1 MELSRRRFLTTVGAL
16 AMGTALPPPVTRR
29 LPADLDLL
37 HEHSRSLA
45 QRLRSSMPPLLVLGD
60 ARCRLDRLETL
71 LVGATGWQRTRLH
84 RTAALT
90 ASIAAHAS
98 CLADDPHTLWL
109 LDRADQH
116 ARDANDGPL
125 QAQALL
131 LRAAHVGEAAYAVDV
146 GTENGRQLLITALR
160 HAGSP
165 HLLRALIRYELA
177 WEYAALGERK
187 AAHAELVAADVEHGL
202 ATAVPDV
209 IEIDSRT
216 LPVLGAGLRGS
227 VLRRLSL
234 HDEAIV
240 ASTHALSDGPVQ
252 WQSFRMLD
260 IARCHAAKGEVDAA
274 AAVLEEAYLLHRQAG
289 LRHRQGR
296 VRAIRASL
304 PDSTALRQLDAV
316 ICG

>member
-1 MELSRRRFLTTVGAL
+1 MV
-16 AMGTALPPPVTRR
+16 
-29 LPADLDLL
+29 
-37 HEHSRSLA
+37 
-45 QRLRSSMPPLLVLGD
+45 VLGD
-60 ARCRLDRLETL
+60 ARASLDSIEIL

-98 CLADDPHTLWL
+98 CLADAPRTLSL
-109 LDRADQH
+109 LDHADQH

-131 LRAAHVGEAAYAVDV
+131 LRAAHVGEAAYAVDA
-146 GTENGRQLLITALR
+146 GSENGRQLLITALS

-177 WEYAALGERK
+177 WEYAALGETK

-202 ATAVPDV
+202 TTVAPDV
-209 IEIDSRT
+209 IEIDPGT
-216 LPVLGAGLRGS
+216 LPVLGSGLRGS
-227 VLRRLSL
+227 VLRRLNL
-234 HDEAIV
+234 YDEAIA

-260 IARCHAAKGEVDAA
+260 IARCHAAKGDVDAA
-274 AAVLEEAYLLHRQAG
+274 AAMLEEVYLLHVQAG
-289 LRHRQGR
+289 LTHRQGR
-296 VRAIRASL
+296 VRATRALL
-304 PDSTALRQLDAV
+304 PDSTAVRQLDAV
-316 ICG
+316 MHG